1 MEGKK
6 IRVCGQCGES
16 GHDKRTCPQK
26 EVDDTS
32 LREVDDTSLREVDD
46 TSLREVNEEYIEESI
61 TIDPKREVLIKLL
74 LDREAYEISTD
85 VFEMWLINKR
95 PCNLKEVKHLMD
107 RNLNTDSI
115 IFYLRMLE
123 GIDSLL

>member
-1 MEGKK
+1 MDGKK

-32 LREVDDTSLREVDD
+32 LREVN
-46 TSLREVNEEYIEESI
+46 EVNEEYIEESI

>member
-1 MEGKK
+1 MDGKK

-26 EVDDTS
+26 
-32 LREVDDTSLREVDD
+32 EVDD